1 MKHLSKRALAT
12 LKQRKQKQ
20 EMVRKPGPPQG
31 GKFTRWHWAALGL
44 GLLLAGGGTWAAL
57 EFFVWNKLPAA
68 LVGKWEVQG
77 GPMSGGTFQFFRDGT
92 LETRHKKDQTYSM
105 LRASVA
111 VEGKTL
117 LTTTQDLRT
126 GQEQTRKSTIRELTA
141 NSLAIELEDGAVL
154 KMVRAK

>member
-1 MKHLSKRALAT
+1 MKNLSKRALAT

-20 EMVRKPGPPQG
+20 ETVRQPGQQQG
-31 GKFTRWHWAALGL
+31 GKFTRWHWAVLGI
-44 GLLLAGGGTWAAL
+44 GLLLAGGATWAVL
-57 EFFVWNKLPAA
+57 EFFVWNKLPPA

-77 GPMSGGTFQFFRDGT
+77 GPMSGGTFQFFRNGN

-117 LTTTQDLRT
+117 LTTTQDPGT
-126 GQEQTRKSTIRELTA
+126 GREQTRKSTIRELTA
-141 NSLAIELEDGAVL
+141 DSLAIELEDGAVL